1 MSIIGLRRFVVGRCR
16 GISWPGFHG
25 EYITL
30 SHGMEVN
37 SLDNY
42 DARQVIGSQ
51 C

>member
-30 SHGMEVN
+30 SRGKEVN
-37 SLDNY
+37 KSLVHSVNT
-42 DARQVIGSQ
+42 VI